1 MLQRSGVNGI
11 DNLQHRALW
20 QWCIKVEAQVS
31 LTVFFFPL
39 SCGVLHTSNA
49 FSQQSFLHQ
58 CFCLAVRI
66 TVMLDVLFFGLLAK
80 QRSWPCLV
88 IKNPQALFASRVT
101 TSVGWP
107 KSKKGYKV
115 YLVYLKS
122 LSISAWYFISWFS
135 ASEWGRGLLL
145 QNGYTRNISSAT
157 PAFVSLLNEQCCM
170 TRRQSWRN

>member
-1 MLQRSGVNGI
+1 MLHRSGVNGI

-31 LTVFFFPL
+31 LTVFFFFFPL

-49 FSQQSFLHQ
+49 FSRRSFLHQ

-157 PAFVSLLNEQCCM
+157 PAFVSLLN
-170 TRRQSWRN
+170 